1 VSESLHERVGASKV
15 MKVLLL
21 HPDDSPWNGSWSHT
35 RWDLIID
42 LGFASRFVYEDWLQR
57 SGTRVVS
64 IYPFVGE
71 TESYRWVNTV
81 LEHGRGRLFD
91 RKGLD
96 WWEILGVWSYQHL
109 QSLYLLEQLRPEIPI
124 GKLETLAATRPHP
137 FARILGLLLNRS
149 IEYFESESRGP
160 IEGLGRKLGALRKL
174 RPAQILEIAFDKWDP
189 AQQFRRLV
197 LQQKR
202 AQLSDPLVLRPS
214 AY

>member
-1 VSESLHERVGASKV
+1 
-15 MKVLLL
+15 
-21 HPDDSPWNGSWSHT
+21 
-35 RWDLIID
+35 
-42 LGFASRFVYEDWLQR
+42 
-57 SGTRVVS
+57 
-64 IYPFVGE
+64 
-71 TESYRWVNTV
+71 
-81 LEHGRGRLFD
+81 
-91 RKGLD
+91 
-96 WWEILGVWSYQHL
+96 VWSYQHL

>member
-1 VSESLHERVGASKV
+1 

-42 LGFASRFVYEDWLQR
+42 LGFASRFVYEDWALA
-57 SGTRVVS
+57 SSASTS
-64 IYPFVGE
+64 FVGE

-81 LEHGRGRLFD
+81 LDHGRGRLFD
-91 RKGLD
+91 RKRLD
-96 WWEILGVWSYQHL
+96 CL

-174 RPAQILEIAFDKWDP
+174 RLAQILEIAFDKWDP
-189 AQQFRRLV
+189 AQQFLRLV